1 MKFPVRIM
9 LGLVLSAIS
18 LQATD
23 LTITSQVTTKKPV
36 GTQVH
41 YYSAQAMRMNDEVN
55 KMDNLVDYSKGVIY
69 NINHK
74 QKKVDRMTFEDLA
87 KLAESLD
94 QNMGGAGAMVG
105 AMMGRMM
112 GNPDDVK
119 VEDQGAEKV
128 AGRTCAK
135 YKITVG
141 KLVQEISVDPSLKHP
156 ANPAT
161 VAKAMKLAELVKGPM
176 AKTFAKLSEE
186 MSKIKGIPLKTHV
199 TGFMGMDTT
208 TEAIE
213 VKQGPIPASV
223 FDLPVGYK
231 VEDLGKNDGGGSRQA
246 RAIVPS
252 TSAEGAGNG
261 PFRLE

>member
-18 LQATD
+18 LDATD
-23 LTITSQVTTKKPV
+23 LTITSQVTAKKPI

-41 YYSAQAMRMNDEVN
+41 YYSAQAMRMNDEAN

-74 QKKVDRMTFEDLA
+74 QKKIERMTFEDLG
-87 KLAESLD
+87 KMAENLE
-94 QNMGGAGAMVG
+94 QGMGGAGGAMVG

-161 VAKAMKLAELVKGPM
+161 VAKAMKLADLLKGPM
-176 AKTFAKLSEE
+176 AKVWVKLSEE
-186 MSKIKGIPLKTHV
+186 MSKIKGIPLKTRV

-208 TEAIE
+208 SEAIE
-213 VKQGPIPASV
+213 VKLGPIPASV
-223 FDLPVGYK
+223 FELPAGYK
-231 VEDLGKNDGGGSRQA
+231 VEDLGKKMA
-246 RAIVPS
+246 
-252 TSAEGAGNG
+252 AEAAKRG
-261 PFRLE
+261 E